1 MAARPRPGE
10 MRESIT
16 IQKPTETTADVYGAT
31 ADTWSDLYKVNARVE
46 TETARETFRGAQV
59 QAEAAVMVGMY
70 YRAGIDGT
78 MRVLVDGR
86 ILSIDGVSSDPRKT
100 RTYLTCHEAL

>member
-10 MRESIT
+10 MRERIT
-16 IQKPTETTADVYGAT
+16 IQKPTESDPDSYGAT
-31 ADTWSDLYKVNARVE
+31 MDTWSDLFKVHAKVE
-46 TETARETFRGAQV
+46 TETAREAFFGAQV
-59 QAEAAVMVGMY
+59 QPEAAISIGMY
-70 YRAGIDGT
+70 YRTGIDST

-86 ILSIDGVSSDPRKT
+86 TLSIDGVSSDPRKT